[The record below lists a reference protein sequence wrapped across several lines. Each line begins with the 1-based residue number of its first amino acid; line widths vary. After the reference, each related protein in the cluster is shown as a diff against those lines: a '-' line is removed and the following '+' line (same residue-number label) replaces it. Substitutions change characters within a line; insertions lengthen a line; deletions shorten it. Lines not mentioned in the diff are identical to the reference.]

1 MLRRIPS
8 FAPFVNIEIVLHQS
22 RSDARSRQPVY
33 RAVNIPQS
41 RTCPIRMSSEPKQY
55 RLAPIE
61 FGDDSSVVARFRR
74 QLRNPSLLTFIVLS
88 LIVVTIPILIVL
100 PGFYS
105 GARENLPY
113 FTTEFSVP
121 LIELRIAVPS
131 NVVPY
136 LRQRM
141 TIMRNADEPLEW
153 SGVSFQNGP
162 CKASN
167 LDELPEGKYA
177 GAVADACSSLH
188 VVQTEFSSYC
198 DTLASCTVPAEAV
211 ERLDQIEDALMQV
224 FIGAYARRTEEQTA
238 DP

>member
-1 MLRRIPS
+1 MA
-8 FAPFVNIEIVLHQS
+8 FAIFVSIVIVVLVSRGDGQS
-22 RSDARSRQPVY
+22 QHHID
-33 RAVNIPQS
+33 RAVSIPKS
-41 RTCPIRMSSEPKQY
+41 HTSPISMSSEPKQY
-55 RLAPIE
+55 RIAPID
-61 FGDDSSVVARFRR
+61 FGDDDSVVARFRR
-74 QLRNPSLLTFIVLS
+74 QLRNPSLLTFIVIS
-88 LIVVTIPILIVL
+88 LIVVTIPVLIVL

-141 TIMRNADEPLEW
+141 MIMRNADEPVEW
-153 SGVSFQNGP
+153 GGVSFQDGP
-162 CKASN
+162 CKATN
-167 LDELPEGKYA
+167 LDQLPVGRYA
-177 GAVADACSSLH
+177 DAVAEACRSIH

-198 DTLASCTVPAEAV
+198 DTPTSCAVPAEAV
-211 ERLDQIEDALMQV
+211 QRLDEIEDAMMQV
-224 FIGAYARRTEEQTA
+224 FVGAYSSLREEQTA